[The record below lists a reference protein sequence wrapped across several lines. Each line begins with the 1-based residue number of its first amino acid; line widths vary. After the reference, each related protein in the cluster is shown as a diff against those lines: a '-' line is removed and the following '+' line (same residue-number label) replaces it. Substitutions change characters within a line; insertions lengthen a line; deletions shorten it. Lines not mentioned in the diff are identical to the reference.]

1 MAKQSETVG
10 YDQESKEINENSL
23 QLFNAA
29 KAFERK
35 FIGNKKKHA
44 FKKYDQFALNTSCF
58 WGSTTSN
65 INPVVQFHEI
75 FVTKIMYKLFHYIIL
90 LLLKQKFREIAQ
102 I

>member
-44 FKKYDQFALNTSCF
+44 FKKYDQFALKTSCF

-65 INPVVQFHEI
+65 INPCRCAISQKFC
-75 FVTKIMYKLFHYIIL
+75 TKIMN
-90 LLLKQKFREIAQ
+90 KFVYDYC
-102 I
+102 